1 MKIKHKSSLVVTLI
15 LMSIPLLLVA
25 INVVHIQARLYSLR
39 HKNHESILA
48 ACREAI
54 ANRGSYRNDRVQ
66 WSSLNKDQI
75 VLLPPLPSN
84 LPLPIRDLNPKNV
97 LIDKEWVQI
106 NLSLPFYRISII
118 GYNSGARQAGTTKY
132 IDGLWLLTGAGST
145 NM

>member
-118 GYNSGARQAGTTKY
+118 GYNSGAPQAGTTKC
-132 IDGLWLLTGAGST
+132 IDGLWLLTGY
-145 NM
+145 